1 MPLSRVAVGALALVL
16 LGGPPLLAGVTADAK
31 PLAAPDGP
39 PALALPVPSSPGGFS
54 KASASLTAADAKPAA
69 SPPDAGADH
78 PMRSFPAKLPMS
90 GLAPS
95 KLAPDLCL
103 YRYRVS
109 TRSPECQAFVDQGFG
124 YFYSYVWMEA
134 ARSFETAVQYDPD
147 CAMAW
152 WGLSRS
158 LEKWG
163 KSETTKALIKAG
175 ELRDKAGH
183 REQQLILARMQEKG
197 LVPGVGDADARK
209 NAAIATIDNMLAV
222 YDDDEEAWF
231 YRAHLACGDRDFG
244 GDVQAV
250 PFYKALLRVNP
261 LNPGANHELLHF
273 YETFRRPALG
283 WINAENYIKSSP
295 GIPHPFHMQAHLA
308 TRLGRWDKTADRSA
322 HAIDLERA
330 YHADMGVRA
339 ADDQQF
345 SHHLEILL
353 ISLTHDGRFAEARSI
368 KAESEKAGFRQ
379 WPAWFRLHLAERDWA
394 EALKVVDHFRRSDKT
409 TANYMAALIYL
420 VQGDAARAA
429 PEVES
434 LRQAFSDKKGD
445 PQLEY
450 RLWETQG
457 MLLCQTGSTDEG
469 LKLLAKASERSKD
482 DYGHHSWGNGAY
494 FMEAWGEAAL
504 RSGRSE
510 TAEEAYLEALAHD
523 PGSIRAPLG
532 LQVLCEQAGRSEEA
546 QRYAELAHHNWARA
560 DAGRLDA
567 ELASLREGRYAGPAG
582 GTNVPAHN
590 P

>member
-1 MPLSRVAVGALALVL
+1 
-16 LGGPPLLAGVTADAK
+16 
-31 PLAAPDGP
+31 
-39 PALALPVPSSPGGFS
+39 
-54 KASASLTAADAKPAA
+54 
-69 SPPDAGADH
+69 
-78 PMRSFPAKLPMS
+78 
-90 GLAPS
+90 
-95 KLAPDLCL
+95 
-103 YRYRVS
+103 
-109 TRSPECQAFVDQGFG
+109 
-124 YFYSYVWMEA
+124 
-134 ARSFETAVQYDPD
+134 
-147 CAMAW
+147 
-152 WGLSRS
+152 
-158 LEKWG
+158 
-163 KSETTKALIKAG
+163 
-175 ELRDKAGH
+175 
-183 REQQLILARMQEKG
+183 
-197 LVPGVGDADARK
+197 
-209 NAAIATIDNMLAV
+209 
-222 YDDDEEAWF
+222 
-231 YRAHLACGDRDFG
+231 
-244 GDVQAV
+244 
-250 PFYKALLRVNP
+250 
-261 LNPGANHELLHF
+261 LHF

-283 WINAENYIKSSP
+283 WTNAENYIKSSP

-322 HAIDLERA
+322 HAIELERA
-330 YHADMGVRA
+330 YHQDMGVRP

-353 ISLTHDGRFAEARSI
+353 ISLTHDGRFAEARAI
-368 KAESEKAGFRQ
+368 KAEAEKAGFRQ

-409 TANYMAALIYL
+409 TANYMAALVYL

-457 MLLCQTGSTDEG
+457 LLLCEQGSPDEG

-504 RSGRSE
+504 RSGRNE

-523 PGSIRAPLG
+523 PGSVRAPLG

-546 QRYAELAHHNWARA
+546 QRYADLAHHNWARA
-560 DAGRLDA
+560 DAGRIDA
-567 ELASLREGRYAGPAG
+567 ELASLREGRYAEAAG
-582 GTNVPAHN
+582 AAHN